1 MIKKFSLNFISSEL
15 ECSFKK
21 WMIEQNQFIY
31 ETTLVTITIYLI
43 INLINYNSD
52 VIYIITTSI
61 CLCIELT
68 ILFFYQKY
76 PFQREKIQG
85 LNLIIF
91 SITLNIYMIQN
102 QANDTSI
109 EMGIMKYILYLQGN
123 RFRCQT
129 LILLLGYGVEVSIS
143 QWDVVRQIVY
153 GLFRLFIIFFR
164 YQLELKRRQHY
175 LAYRSQLQYENLIEE
190 YLPTWIV
197 LIKYDKQ
204 QGQLK
209 IDKINRIMRDTFN
222 FLNDQKFREFLR
234 DSNIQPLEGP
244 TKKQFNFEELLLKE
258 LLFKSQNNQITKF
271 VGQFINNQKKWQF
284 QITKIYFNS
293 IEPTILLLFI
303 EQGENLYEFYNHQLK
318 WRDQQLVN
326 HSKQCLNYIKDQI
339 NMLKFLKQKANVQ
352 QMFQITNSISNSYA
366 LFNQS
371 LNIYNITQITY
382 SKLKYKINE
391 FQLID
396 LINQLKEDLKFT
408 NNQIKMNIILKTD
421 RSKMISIILSISEF
435 IKIMLAI
442 ISNDE
447 KVLYEC
453 HPQGFPI
460 QIKFKRM
467 KHQRGCLKITM
478 KHQNLKIPHQIQEA
492 LRKTSSYTDHKK
504 RNWGVNHYYENI
516 QNLSDQIQNFNIKA
530 QKATKSQISLLD
542 IDSSLQQKN
551 QEMYLR
557 GSTEPFSTLG
567 LPLAQYLVCQLGP
580 NNQINFKD
588 TQSQNME
595 DSLSFRNFAPYTKIS
610 FTIYEDLNEFIYQ
623 LNELDSNPYLQC
635 FISNEIQQ
643 STFKTFQTLSPTQ
656 KIKRGSLQSLINTQ
670 LN

>member
-15 ECSFKK
+15 ESSFKK

-31 ETTLVTITIYLI
+31 QTTLATITIYLI
-43 INLINYNSD
+43 INLITNNND
-52 VIYIITTSI
+52 LIFIITTSI
-61 CLCIELT
+61 CLCLELT

-76 PFQREKIQG
+76 PFQREQIQS

-91 SITLNIYMIQN
+91 SIALDIYLIQN
-102 QANDTSI
+102 QAI
-109 EMGIMKYILYLQGN
+109 EIGIMKHLLYLQGN

-129 LILLLGYGVEVSIS
+129 LIFLLNFGVEVSIS
-143 QWDVVRQIVY
+143 KWDVFSQIKY

-164 YQLELKRRQHY
+164 YQLEMKRRQHY
-175 LAYRSQLQYENLIEE
+175 LAHRSQLQYENLIEE
-190 YLPTWIV
+190 QLPTWIV
-197 LIKYDKQ
+197 MIKYDKQ

-209 IDKINRIMRDTFN
+209 IEKINRIMKETFN

-234 DSNIQPLEGP
+234 DSNIQPLEGS
-244 TKKQFNFEELLLKE
+244 TKKHFNFEDVLSKE
-258 LLFKSQNNQITKF
+258 LLFKSQTNQITKY
-271 VGQFINNQKKWQF
+271 VGQFINNEKKWQF
-284 QITKIYFNS
+284 QITKIYLNS

-303 EQGENLYEFYNHQLK
+303 EQGGNLYEFYNHQLK
-318 WRDQQLVN
+318 WRDEQLVN

-339 NMLKFLKQKANVQ
+339 NILKFLKQQVNVQ
-352 QMFQITNSISNSYA
+352 QIYQITNSISNSYI

-391 FQLID
+391 FKLID

-408 NNQIKMNIILKTD
+408 NNQLKMNIILKTD

-447 KVLYEC
+447 KILYEC

-460 QIKFKRM
+460 QINFKRM
-467 KHQRGCLKITM
+467 KYQKGCLKITM
-478 KHQNLKIPHQIQEA
+478 KHQNLKIPHQIKEA
-492 LRKTSSYTDHKK
+492 LLKTSSYTDHKK

-542 IDSSLQQKN
+542 IDSTSQQKTK
-551 QEMYLR
+551 EMSLR

-580 NNQINFKD
+580 NNLINFKD
-588 TQSQNME
+588 TKSQNMG
-595 DSLSFRNFAPYTKIS
+595 DSLSFRNFSPYTKIS
-610 FTIYEDLNEFIYQ
+610 FLIYEDLNEFIYQ
-623 LNELDSNPYLQC
+623 LNEQDPDPYLEGC
-635 FISNEIQQ
+635 ISNEIQQ
-643 STFKTFQTLSPTQ
+643 STFKTFQSLSPTHKQ
-656 KIKRGSLQSLINTQ
+656 KRKSQQSLINTQ